1 MPRIPVHTIDD
12 APQASRPALEA
23 LARRTGRVLNIY
35 GEMAHAPAVVGAYH
49 ALHQALAE
57 HGTLDA
63 RTREAIA
70 LTVGAVDGCDY
81 CQSAHTISAQRAG
94 LSTEQTVQL
103 RRGDVSFDD
112 RLAALAGV
120 VRQVAGNVGFVDDA
134 TWQSALDAGWTGEQL
149 TEAFAYVVAN
159 LFTNYF
165 NHMVGTELDI
175 PAAPPLPAS
184 PGSATSH

>member
-1 MPRIPVHTIDD
+1 MPRIPVRTIDD
-12 APQASRPALEA
+12 APEASRPALQA

-49 ALHQALAE
+49 ALHRALAE

-70 LTVGAVDGCDY
+70 LAVSGVDRCDY

-94 LSTEQTVQL
+94 LSAEQIAQ
-103 RRGDVSFDD
+103 RRSGEVSFDH
-112 RLAALAGV
+112 RLAALVGV
-120 VRQVAGNVGFVDDA
+120 VRQVTANVGFVDDA
-134 TWQSALDAGWTGEQL
+134 TWQAALDAGWSDEQL
-149 TEAFAYVVAN
+149 TEAFAHIVAN
-159 LFTNYF
+159 MFTNYF

-175 PAAPPLPAS
+175 PPAPPLQS
-184 PGSATSH
+184 